1 LATLRLCARF
11 LVLAAAGCAS
21 FGPIRNAGT
30 NPPNPGLIETAADAR
45 SLVNWLNGNAAA
57 INAIEADSVA
67 IEIKGGGPG
76 QQVGV
81 NGVLHCQKP
90 RNFRL
95 VAKAV
100 GKQVADVGSNSDEFW
115 FWNSEDRPAYLY
127 HCSYDAF
134 KQRGVAL
141 PFPLQPEWV
150 LETLGMA
157 TYDPSGTYTVRPLSD
172 PKDPKSPPRLLELI
186 QNTTGP
192 GGLPIQKVTVFNNFN
207 ASGKTPQVVAY
218 RVFDMQ
224 RRQLICQAR
233 VMSVHREK
241 IGEQLVTVPYEMEL
255 NFPGPQSSQSLTM
268 QLKLGDARVNGGEA
282 DAARNPRLY
291 LRPRFQGVPE
301 YDLARGL
308 PPTASPAGIQR
319 TGAFGR

>member
-1 LATLRLCARF
+1 MKKIAVLSFACF
-11 LVLAAAGCAS
+11 LLGCAS
-21 FGPIRNAGT
+21 FGPIRNTGT
-30 NPPNPGLIETAADAR
+30 TTPTPLLLDKKPEPQA
-45 SLVNWLNGNAAA
+45 LVTWLNGNAALV
-57 INAIEADSVA
+57 NAIEADSVA

-100 GKQVADVGSNSDEFW
+100 GKQVADIGSNSNEFW

-134 KQRGVAL
+134 NRGGVAV

-157 TYDPSGTYTVRPLSD
+157 TYDPVGNYTVRPLND
-172 PKDPKSPPRLLELI
+172 PKDPKGPPKLLELI

-192 GGLPIQKVTVFNNFN
+192 GGRPVQKVTVFNNFN
-207 ASGKTPQVVAY
+207 ASGKTPQVVAH
-218 RVFDMQ
+218 RIFSQ
-224 RRQLICQAR
+224 NQLICEAR
-233 VMSVHREK
+233 ITSVHRQQVANGQWVE
-241 IGEQLVTVPYEMEL
+241 VPYEMQL
-255 NFPGPQSSQSLTM
+255 SFPGPQPSQSLTM
-268 QLKLGDARVNGGEA
+268 QLKLGDTRVNGGEA
-282 DAARNPRLY
+282 DGARNPRLY
-291 LRPRFQGVPE
+291 ERPKFQGVPD
-301 YDLARGL
+301 YDLASGR
-308 PPTASPAGIQR
+308 PRDAAPTGIQR
-319 TGAFGR
+319 TGTRR